1 MTVKV
6 KKAAYCVGLNSV
18 AGLLWL
24 VASNTV
30 HGQTAEAFY
39 VSDVDPIVQDKCIV
53 CHRSGGQASYTD
65 LLFTSSAASNH
76 EVFVTYVNSPTPG
89 AKASRVLSKII
100 GALGHGGGTV
110 ISQGSAEY
118 QAFSAYMD
126 LLPGNDEPA
135 ASVPGT
141 PVIVSVTAGDGSAVV
156 NFTAP
161 IDDGGATI
169 SSYTA
174 TSSPGNRSASCS
186 ASPCTVTG
194 LTNGQSYRFSVT
206 ATNGAGEGPSS
217 NLSDSVVPVAASVFR
232 VALEEPVSSETHTG
246 VGNLRGWAVSS
257 DGIAKVEIYIDGVY
271 DSDAPYGGTRGD
283 VGGAFPD
290 ISASRQSGFSLA
302 FNYSNLS
309 AGPHRISALA
319 YNALG
324 DTKESAA
331 DFEVVRFDSSFIASS
346 DAIDLS
352 QASCA
357 VVSDGISI
365 VDALVEESV
374 YDLRLKWRTAEQGF
388 EIVEIR

>member
-1 MTVKV
+1 MTVFFNTVRKV
-6 KKAAYCVGLNSV
+6 ILPL
-18 AGLLWL
+18 AG
-24 VASNTV
+24 VASLM
-30 HGQTAEAFY
+30 HFSSASAQTAEAY
-39 VSDVDPIVQDKCIV
+39 YANEIASIVQVTCSN
-53 CHRSGGQASYTD
+53 CHYGGGIGPS
-65 LLFTSSAASNH
+65 LMFTGSSSQDHNQ
-76 EVFVTYVNSPTPG
+76 FVQYVNSPTAG
-89 AKASRVLSKII
+89 ARANTVLTKIRG
-100 GALGHGGGTV
+100 GAGHGGGAPV
-110 ISQGSAEY
+110 PQGSVEY
-118 QAFSAYMD
+118 QKFSRYMD
-126 LLPGNDEPA
+126 LLSGTGSSDTA
-135 ASVPGT
+135 VPGAPT
-141 PVIVSVTAGDGSAVV
+141 ISLVTAGDGSAVV

-161 IDDGGATI
+161 ADDGGATI

-174 TSSPGNRSASCS
+174 TSSPGNRSASCG

-194 LTNGQSYRFSVT
+194 LSNGQSYQFSVT
-206 ATNGAGEGPSS
+206 ATNSVGEGPSS
-217 NLSDSVVPVAASVFR
+217 NLSASVVPVAASVFR
-232 VALEEPVSSETHTG
+232 VALEEPVSSEPHTG

-290 ISASRQSGFSLA
+290 ISGSRQSGFSLA
-302 FNYSNLS
+302 FNYSDLS

-346 DAIDLS
+346 DAVDLS

-357 VVSDGISI
+357 VISDEVSI
-365 VDALVEESV
+365 VDALVEGSV
-374 YDLRLKWRTAEQGF
+374 YDLKLKWRTAEQGF

>member
-1 MTVKV
+1 MTRTGRENPIF
-6 KKAAYCVGLNSV
+6 VGMMHI
-18 AGLLWL
+18 AGLMWL
-24 VASNTV
+24 LSANTAT
-30 HGQTAEAFY
+30 GQTAEALY
-39 VSDVDPIVQDKCIV
+39 ASDVDPIVQEKCIN
-53 CHRSGGQASYTD
+53 CHRSGGVGSSA
-65 LLFTSSAASNH
+65 LRFTSSVSSNH
-76 EVFVTYVNSPTPG
+76 GVFDSYVNSPTQG
-89 AKASRVLSKII
+89 ARANRVLSKIT
-100 GALGHGGGTV
+100 GGSGHGGGQQ
-110 ISQGSAEY
+110 ISQGSADY
-118 QAFSAYMD
+118 QKFSAYID
-126 LLPGNDEPA
+126 LLSDDEESA
-135 ASVPGT
+135 ASVPGA
-141 PVIVSVTAGDGSAVV
+141 PAIGSVSIGDGSAVV

-161 IDDGGATI
+161 ADDGGATI
-169 SSYTA
+169 SNYTA
-174 TSSPGNRSASCS
+174 TSSPGNRSASCG

-194 LTNGQSYRFSVT
+194 LSNGQSYRFSVT
-206 ATNGAGEGPSS
+206 ATNSVGEGPSS
-217 NLSDSVVPVAASVFR
+217 NLSASVVPVAASVFR
-232 VALEEPVSSETHTG
+232 VALEEPVSSEPHTG

-290 ISASRQSGFSLA
+290 ISRSRQSGFSLA
-302 FNYSNLS
+302 FNYSDLS

-357 VVSDGISI
+357 VISDEVAI
-365 VDALVEESV
+365 VDALVEGSV
-374 YDLRLKWRTAEQGF
+374 YDLKLKWRTAEQGF

>member
-1 MTVKV
+1 MKRKP
-6 KKAAYCVGLNSV
+6 KKTATYDGLRCVV
-18 AGLLWL
+18 GLLWL
-24 VASNTV
+24 LASNMV

-39 VSDVDPIVQDKCIV
+39 VSDVDPIVQDKCKS
-53 CHRSGGQASYTD
+53 CHRSGGQASYTE
-65 LLFTSSAASNH
+65 LLYTSSAASNH
-76 EVFVTYVNSPTPG
+76 EVSAAYVNNPMPG
-89 AKASRVLSKII
+89 AKASRLLSKIV

-118 QAFSAYMD
+118 QTFSAYMD
-126 LLPGNDEPA
+126 LLSGNDEPA
-135 ASVPGT
+135 ASVPGA

-161 IDDGGATI
+161 ADDGGAMI

-174 TSSPGNRSASCS
+174 TSSPGDRSASCS
-186 ASPCTVTG
+186 ASPCTVAG

-206 ATNGAGEGPSS
+206 ATNSAGEGPASK
-217 NLSDSVVPVAASVFR
+217 LSDFVVPAASKVFR
-232 VALEEPVSSETHTG
+232 AALEEPVSSETHTG

-271 DSDAPYGGTRGD
+271 AFDAPYGGNRGD

-290 ISASRQSGFSLA
+290 VPGSTESGYSLA
-302 FNYSNLS
+302 FNYSDLS
-309 AGPHRISALA
+309 AGTHRISALA
-319 YNALG
+319 YDAEGN
-324 DTKESAA
+324 TFESAA

-357 VVSDGISI
+357 VISNEISI

-374 YDLRLKWRTAEQGF
+374 YDLTLKWRTAEQGF
-388 EIVEIR
+388 EIIEIR

>member
-1 MTVKV
+1 MKRKPKQT
-6 KKAAYCVGLNSV
+6 ATYDGLRCV

-24 VASNTV
+24 LSSNMV

-39 VSDVDPIVQDKCIV
+39 VSDVDPIVQDKCKS
-53 CHRSGGQASYTD
+53 CHRSGGQASYTE
-65 LLFTSSAASNH
+65 LLYTSSAASNH
-76 EVFVTYVNSPTPG
+76 EVLAAYVNNPTPG
-89 AKASRVLSKII
+89 AKASRLLSKIV

-126 LLPGNDEPA
+126 LLAGNDEPA
-135 ASVPGT
+135 VSVPGR

-161 IDDGGATI
+161 ADDGGATI

-194 LTNGQSYRFSVT
+194 LTHGQSYEFSVT
-206 ATNGAGEGPSS
+206 ATNSAGEGPASR
-217 NLSDSVVPVAASVFR
+217 LSDSVVPAAAKVFR
-232 VALEEPVSSETHTG
+232 AALEEPVSSETHTG

-271 DSDAPYGGTRGD
+271 AFDAPYGGNRSD

-290 ISASRQSGFSLA
+290 VSGSTESGFSLA
-302 FNYSNLS
+302 YNYSDLS
-309 AGPHRISALA
+309 AGTHSISAVA
-319 YNALG
+319 YDAEGN
-324 DTKESAA
+324 TFESAA
-331 DFEVVRFDSSFIASS
+331 DFEVVRFDSSFIASA

-352 QASCA
+352 QASCT
-357 VVSDGISI
+357 VSSDEVSI
-365 VDALVEESV
+365 VDALVEDAV
-374 YDLRLKWRTAEQGF
+374 HDLRLKWRTAEQGF
-388 EIVEIR
+388 EIIEIR